1 MPHTVNTDV
10 LTNVFEF
17 ISEILPLDSSAVV
30 RPKDPA
36 SMSIKELKA
45 SIRELGL
52 AEKALGF
59 SEKQEFI
66 KLLEEF
72 YSSKGF

>member
-1 MPHTVNTDV
+1 MPHTVNADV
-10 LTNVFEF
+10 LSNLFEF
-17 ISEILPLDSSAVV
+17 ISEILPFDGNAVV
-30 RPKDPA
+30 RPKAPA

-52 AEKALGF
+52 AERALGF

-66 KLLEEF
+66 KLLED
-72 YSSKGF
+72 YYASKGF